1 MNSAESIFHIL
12 VVLCFHPQEVPPQRF
27 GQIYRQHGNAVF
39 AAFCV
44 AHRYLRELEI
54 KIFDS
59 QSHTLHQAQATGA
72 LAHGSEVDEANGPI
86 SI

>member
-12 VVLCFHPQEVPPQRF
+12 LMLCFHPHEVPPKRF

-54 KIFDS
+54 DIFYPVRYLRSLVLMYRLPHADFKYFS
-59 QSHTLHQAQATGA
+59 R
-72 LAHGSEVDEANGPI
+72 
-86 SI
+86 